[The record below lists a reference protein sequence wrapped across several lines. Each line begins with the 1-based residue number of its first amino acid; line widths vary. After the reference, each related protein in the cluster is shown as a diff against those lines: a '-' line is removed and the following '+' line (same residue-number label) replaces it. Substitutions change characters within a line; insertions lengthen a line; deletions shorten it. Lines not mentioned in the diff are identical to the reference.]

1 MIGIKG
7 NLGFASIEIVEAFG
21 RDGASRNM
29 KEFRPHLEIL
39 PPAQMR
45 LWRELSGVPNGFVL
59 YGGTALAL
67 RDTGLPGR
75 LPEHIFRSPYGQ
87 NCEAGFETG
96 HTLRSGTGRRD
107 GSRHRR

>member
-67 RDTGLPGR
+67 HLGHRTSVDFGFFARRQIDHASWRRTFHSWQARG
-75 LPEHIFRSPYGQ
+75 YGP
-87 NCEAGFETG
+87 
-96 HTLRSGTGRRD
+96 
-107 GSRHRR
+107 